1 MADLSRRLVYQLPGM
16 TAANVQRGLTYR
28 EADSASPRM
37 NVYQPPNLAPGAR
50 LPAVLFIHGGPIPG
64 APVLQPTDWGVF
76 ISYGELCAASGL
88 IGVTFNHRFYD
99 PAQLEQAADDV
110 RAAVD
115 YVRAH
120 ADDLQIDSDRL
131 GVWAFSGGGPLLSS
145 FLCARAG
152 YLRCLIASY
161 AVLDLRAYLGDAAA
175 NVPVALLDAF
185 SPAANL
191 NANAAS
197 LPMFIA
203 RAGLDAPAIN
213 ASIDLFVQ
221 KALAANA
228 PLELMNHPQG
238 HHGFDILDDDARTRE
253 ITARALEFMRKHLL
267 AN

>member
-1 MADLSRRLVYQLPGM
+1 MPDLSQRLVYRLPGM
-16 TAANVQRGLTYR
+16 AAANVRRDLAYR
-28 EADSASPRM
+28 EADAASPRM

-50 LPAVLFIHGGPIPG
+50 LPVVLFIHGGPIPA
-64 APVLQPTDWGVF
+64 APVLQPTDWGIY
-76 ISYGELCAASGL
+76 ISYGELCAASRL

-99 PAQLEQAADDV
+99 PAQLEQAAGDV

-115 YVRAH
+115 YVRAN
-120 ADDLQIDSDRL
+120 AGELQIDSSRL
-131 GVWAFSGGGPLLSS
+131 AVWAFSGGGPLLSS
-145 FLCARAG
+145 FLRERLD
-152 YLRCLIASY
+152 YLRCLAASY

-175 NVPVALLDAF
+175 NVPGALLDAF

-191 NANAAS
+191 NVDSAA

-228 PLELMNHPQG
+228 PLELLNHPQG
-238 HHGFDILDDDARTRE
+238 HHGFDTLDDDARTHE
-253 ITARALEFMRKHLL
+253 ITARALEFLKTHL
-267 AN
+267 A

>member
-1 MADLSRRLVYQLPGM
+1 MPDFSQRLVYRLPGVV
-16 TAANVQRGLTYR
+16 AAVVQRDLAYR
-28 EADSASPRM
+28 EADASSPRM
-37 NVYQPPNLAPGAR
+37 NVYQPSNLASGAR
-50 LPAVLFIHGGPIPG
+50 LPAVLFIHGGPIPA
-64 APVLQPTDWGVF
+64 APVPQPTDWGVY
-76 ISYGELCAASGL
+76 IAYGELCAASGL

-99 PAQLEQAADDV
+99 PAQLEQAGDDV

-120 ADDLQIDSDRL
+120 AGELQIDSSRL
-131 GVWAFSGGGPLLSS
+131 AVWAFSGGGPFLSS
-145 FLCARAG
+145 FLRAQPD
-152 YLRCLIASY
+152 YLRCLAASY

-175 NVPVALLDAF
+175 NVSGARLDAF

-191 NANAAS
+191 NAAAAD

-253 ITARALEFMRKHLL
+253 ITARAIEFMRMHLL
-267 AN
+267 AS